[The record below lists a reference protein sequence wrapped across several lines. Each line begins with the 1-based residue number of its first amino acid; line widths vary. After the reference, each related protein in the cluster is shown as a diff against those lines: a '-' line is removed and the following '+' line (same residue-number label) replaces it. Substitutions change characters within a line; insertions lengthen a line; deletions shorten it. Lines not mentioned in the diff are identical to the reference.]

1 MQTMNNRMSYGKLN
15 FLKCWGANF
24 TRMHSV
30 SNRSE
35 NKSRNFSVCAAPARY
50 YSSLVVSRN
59 FLRFSFAPLIPFPSF
74 LQWDLRY
81 AWSRPQN
88 AISCDSIFSVSS
100 SLFLSIFL
108 FHLYSR
114 EDFTLSPF
122 LCVPLILSFSL
133 CHSLVWE
140 SLSPPRT
147 LDSRCVSTE
156 VRRAVFESPRRCS
169 PFRRLHYAMRILEE
183 SEGYFLQGVPGV
195 WGRPELETFLA
206 CRVMVCLKLNYR
218 KCRAILD
225 DWLNTHRKGKHG
237 ARESIDIALY

>member
-1 MQTMNNRMSYGKLN
+1 MSNRMSYGKLN

-24 TRMHSV
+24 TRVHSA

-35 NKSRNFSVCAAPARY
+35 NKPRNSSVCAAPARY

-108 FHLYSR
+108 FHLFSR

-133 CHSLVWE
+133 SLSLCHSLV
-140 SLSPPRT
+140 
-147 LDSRCVSTE
+147 
-156 VRRAVFESPRRCS
+156 
-169 PFRRLHYAMRILEE
+169 
-183 SEGYFLQGVPGV
+183 
-195 WGRPELETFLA
+195 
-206 CRVMVCLKLNYR
+206 
-218 KCRAILD
+218 
-225 DWLNTHRKGKHG
+225 
-237 ARESIDIALY
+237 